1 MLRIVASL
9 APLSGSNNQGVHM
22 KKQTLQRVLVGLCLA
37 FSAAAQASSFSSL
50 VFFGDSLSDS
60 GNNAVL
66 VGSGGTVAGGDAYF
80 SKIPYASGRY
90 SNGPVW
96 SEQFAAKMGLSATA
110 SLLGGTNYAF
120 GGAQTGVDGTD
131 GPGGF
136 PFSMKTQLN
145 MFLGGFAGNPAHA
158 VSGSELF
165 VVAGGGNNVRDV
177 LANVSI
183 TPANAPQLIAT
194 AAAAYAQ
201 ARGAQHILVMDT
213 PNFGLTP
220 SALSFGAPGGTLGS
234 LVSASMNAALAARL
248 AGESGVMNFD
258 FYAFLTNTV
267 ANAASLGLTNVSNA
281 CGQAPVICDPATAL
295 FFDGIH
301 PTNFGHTLLA
311 DAVFAQAVPEP
322 ASYLLLGSG
331 LLLLVWLRR
340 QRNPSIAKPAVL
352 A

>member
-1 MLRIVASL
+1 
-9 APLSGSNNQGVHM
+9 M
-22 KKQTLQRVLVGLCLA
+22 KKQTLQRVLAGFCLA
-37 FSAAAQASSFSSL
+37 FSAATQASSFSSL

-66 VGSGGTVAGGDAYF
+66 VGNGGSVLGSDTDY
-80 SKIPYASGRY
+80 SKIPYTSGRY

-110 SLLGGTNYAF
+110 SMLGGTNYAF

-131 GPGGF
+131 GTGGF
-136 PFSMKTQLN
+136 PFSMKRQLN
-145 MFLGGFAGNPAHA
+145 MFLDGFGANPAHT

-165 VVAGGGNNVRDV
+165 VVAGGGNNVRDI
-177 LANVSI
+177 LANI
-183 TPANAPQLIAT
+183 QLAPANASQLIGA

-201 ARGAQHILVMDT
+201 DIGGMVDTLQASGAQHILVMDT

-220 SALSFGAPGGTLGS
+220 SALSFGPQGSYLGS

-248 AGESGVMNFD
+248 AGESGVINFD

-267 ANAASLGLTNVSNA
+267 ANAAGLGLTNVSNA
-281 CGQAPVICDPATAL
+281 CGQTPVICDPATSL

-301 PTNFGHTLLA
+301 PTTFGHALLA

-331 LLLLVWLRR
+331 LLLMVWLRR
-340 QRNPSIAKPAVL
+340 QRQATPARASLL

>member
-1 MLRIVASL
+1 
-9 APLSGSNNQGVHM
+9 M
-22 KKQTLQRVLVGLCLA
+22 KKQTLQRVLAGLCLA
-37 FSAAAQASSFSSL
+37 FSTATQASSFSSL
-50 VFFGDSLSDS
+50 VFFGDSLTDS
-60 GNNAVL
+60 GNNAAL
-66 VGSGGTVAGGDAYF
+66 VGNGGSMSGQDAYF
-80 SKIPYASGRY
+80 SQIPYASGRY

-96 SEQFAAKMGLSATA
+96 SEQFAAKMGLSAKA

-120 GGAQTGVDGTD
+120 GGAQTGVEGTD

-145 MFLGGFAGNPAHA
+145 MFLANPAHG

-177 LANVSI
+177 LTRLQIN
-183 TPANAPQLIAT
+183 PANAPDQINT
-194 AAAAYAQ
+194 AAAAYAQDIGGIVDALQ

-220 SALSFGAPGGTLGS
+220 LAQAFGPQTSYLGS
-234 LVSASMNAALAARL
+234 LISASLNAALAARL
-248 AGESGVMNFD
+248 AGESGVTNFD
-258 FYAFLTNTV
+258 FYAFVTNSV
-267 ANAASLGLTNVSNA
+267 ANASLGFTNVTNA
-281 CGQAPVICDPATAL
+281 CGQTPAICDPATSL

-301 PTNFGHTLLA
+301 PTSFGHAALA
-311 DAVFAQAVPEP
+311 DAVFAQVVPEP

-331 LLLLVWLRR
+331 LLLLMGLRR
-340 QRNPSIAKPAVL
+340 QRKAVVVRPAVL